1 MRKICY
7 RRTYAIKT
15 ELKARLSRKIRELTS
30 AQSDLSGLVWG
41 GGQSGV
47 RVNILHYRSFSA
59 SSLYGEAGLMVS
71 GGKADDEDIPEVF
84 SAGSWTEV
92 GVTPSHL
99 YNHCQVS
106 LAGRIYLVGGRG
118 RHDRLESVRKRPAEI
133 ISNHSN
139 YL

>member
-1 MRKICY
+1 
-7 RRTYAIKT
+7 
-15 ELKARLSRKIRELTS
+15 
-30 AQSDLSGLVWG
+30 
-41 GGQSGV
+41 
-47 RVNILHYRSFSA
+47 
-59 SSLYGEAGLMVS
+59 MVS

-118 RHDRLESVRKRPAEI
+118 RHDRLESVRERPAEI